1 MQSVARLYD
10 YFIPRHYNLSLTPDK
25 ESMTFSGEVHI
36 RGSLAASSKTIRL
49 HAKGLS
55 VRSAQVNEK
64 GVSIR
69 LDEPSDELILELTG
83 TMSGVCDIHISFD
96 GAITKPMHGMYPCFV
111 KNGDILLATQFES
124 HHAREV
130 FPCIDEPAAKA
141 TFDLTLTHASD
152 EAALSNMPA
161 LSTKASDQPDKSTT
175 SFATTPKMST
185 YLLAFVTGP
194 MQHIEGKTKND
205 TLVRIW
211 SSTDQP
217 LAALDFALQTAVD
230 CIEFFDD
237 YFDTPYPLPKCD
249 HVALP
254 DFSSAAMENWGLVT
268 YRDACLLADPAT
280 TSSSSKELIATVIA
294 HEVSHQWF
302 GNLVTMAWWDDLWL
316 NESFA
321 NMMEYIAIDH
331 LYPEWQPMLT
341 FAAQEALSAF
351 SRDSN
356 EGVQAVQTA
365 VNHPDEISTIFDPS
379 IVYAKG
385 GRLLNMMRHY
395 VGEEAFR
402 TGLKNYFKKHA
413 YGNTTGDNLWDA
425 IGAAAKKDVAALM
438 HTWLPT
444 SNFPIVSVTQKDQ
457 TLSLAQQRFTSA
469 GVQEP
474 SRWIIPLTPSYPLTV
489 DTLSEPSLQA
499 VAPAELV
506 QINMGG
512 GHYSVRY
519 TEQAHR
525 DAMRKRIESGTMP
538 PESRLLYLYDNIL
551 QARGGLIHTEE
562 LLDLLGAFY
571 DESSEP
577 VWDVITLAISDAKRL
592 IEELPALEPL
602 LKTYVARLV
611 ERNYMILGWDTGDQ
625 DGQNTIKLREIIL
638 SLAVYAEQPE
648 VVAAALERYADP
660 TTLEPNTR
668 AIILSSNVRHSDAFD
683 ELFELYPLITNPDL
697 QQDIGGALCATQRPE
712 QAQQILTRL
721 SDPAFVR
728 PQDVGRFVAY
738 LIRNPKTRPVTWQ
751 WLQQSWA
758 WIEECFKGDK
768 SYDYYPRYVASAF
781 STQTLLDEYRAF
793 FEPLRGDIA
802 LERSIDLGINE
813 ITNRVAWRTREESH
827 LRSWLKRQSSSK
839 K

>member
-1 MQSVARLYD
+1 MESVARLYD
-10 YFIPRHYNLSLTPDK
+10 YFKPSHYEVSLQPDK
-25 ESMTFSGEVHI
+25 ESMTFSGSVII
-36 RGSLAASSKTIRL
+36 RGTLVKSSTSIRL
-49 HAKGLS
+49 HTKGLS
-55 VRSAQVNEK
+55 IRSAYINDAAVD
-64 GVSIR
+64 VR
-69 LDEPSDELILELTG
+69 LDEQNDELILQHPATPTG
-83 TMSGVCDIHISFD
+83 TCSVRISFD

-124 HHAREV
+124 HHAREA

-141 TFDLTLTHASD
+141 TFDLILTHATD

-161 LSTKASDQPDKSTT
+161 VRTLASEQQGKSVTT
-175 SFATTPKMST
+175 FATTPKMST

-217 LAALDFALQTAVD
+217 LAALDFALHTAVD

-254 DFSSAAMENWGLVT
+254 DFSSGAMENWGLLT
-268 YRDACLLADPAT
+268 FREACLLADPAT
-280 TSSSSKELIATVIA
+280 TSSSSKESVAMVIA
-294 HEVSHQWF
+294 HEISHQWF

-321 NMMEYIAIDH
+321 NMMEYVAIDH

-356 EGVQAVQTA
+356 EGVQAVRTA
-365 VNHPDEISTIFDPS
+365 VHHPDEISTLFDPS

-385 GRLLNMMRHY
+385 GRLLNMMRQY
-395 VGEEAFR
+395 VGEDAFR
-402 TGLKNYFKKHA
+402 AGLKAYFKKHA
-413 YGNTTGDNLWDA
+413 YGNTTGDDLWNA
-425 IGAAAKKDVAALM
+425 IGTAAKKDVSALM

-444 SNFPIVSVTQKDQ
+444 SNFPLVSVTQKGNA
-457 TLSLAQQRFTSA
+457 LSLAQERFTSA
-469 GVQEP
+469 GLQEP
-474 SRWIIPLTPSYPLTV
+474 SRWIIPLTPSLPLKI
-489 DTLSEPSLQA
+489 DTLSEPMLRTE
-499 VAPAELV
+499 APLEPV
-506 QINMGG
+506 QINTGG

-519 TEQAHR
+519 TEKAHR
-525 DAMRKRIESGTMP
+525 DALRAHIESGAMSA
-538 PESRLLYLYDNIL
+538 ESRLLYLYDNIL
-551 QARGGLIHTEE
+551 QSRAGLIHIEE

-592 IEELPALEPL
+592 VEELPELEPS
-602 LKTYVARLV
+602 LKSYVGSV
-611 ERNYMILGWDTGDQ
+611 VGPNYMTLGWDTGSED
-625 DGQNTIKLREIIL
+625 DQNTLKLREIIL

-660 TTLEPNTR
+660 SSLEPNTR
-668 AIILSSNVRHSDAFD
+668 AIVLSSNVRHSDAFD
-683 ELFELYPLITNPDL
+683 ELFALYPLINNPDL
-697 QQDIGGALCATQRPE
+697 QQDIGSALCATQSPD
-712 QAQQILTRL
+712 QAKQILTKL
-721 SDPAFVR
+721 KDADFVR

-738 LIRNPKTRPVTWQ
+738 LIRNPKTRPVTWR
-751 WLQQSWA
+751 WLQTSWT
-758 WIEECFKGDK
+758 WIEECFKSDK

-781 STQTLLDEYRAF
+781 STQSSLDEYRAF
-793 FEPLRGDIA
+793 FEPLRSDVA

-813 ITNRVAWRTREESH
+813 ITNRVSWRKREENH
-827 LRSWLKRQSSSK
+827 LRDWLARQSSSK